1 MKNALK
7 QSAAVVSHSAHD
19 AEPDDFSVYEEYVR
33 GFDDVPVLQD
43 AVHAP
48 PRPRPPPDFRRGE
61 RRDARKEARPDAYAV
76 REDNAAELARLYG
89 EYCGDI
95 PAAPA
100 KRTKTTKT
108 AKRKTGTRKGR
119 RTRAGAGTGT
129 KTAPPSP

>member
-1 MKNALK
+1 MKNVLK
-7 QSAAVVSHSAHD
+7 QSATAPAHSAH
-19 AEPDDFSVYEEYVR
+19 AEAPDDFSVYEEYVR

-43 AVHAP
+43 AVHTP

-61 RRDARKEARPDAYAV
+61 RRDARKEKRPDAYAV

-89 EYCGDI
+89 EYCGDV

-119 RTRAGAGTGT
+119 RTRASSGT
-129 KTAPPSP
+129 KTASASP